1 MLLGVE
7 AGLEGRKVVGRL
19 ARWQDEILLP
29 DASPAL
35 AIVRGHL
42 RDDGRHLDAA
52 PDVLLDLE
60 EVPVGLVQ
68 KINAKYL

>member
-52 PDVLLDLE
+52 CSAGRNLRPGR
-60 EVPVGLVQ
+60 VGQVR
-68 KINAKYL
+68 KINVKYL